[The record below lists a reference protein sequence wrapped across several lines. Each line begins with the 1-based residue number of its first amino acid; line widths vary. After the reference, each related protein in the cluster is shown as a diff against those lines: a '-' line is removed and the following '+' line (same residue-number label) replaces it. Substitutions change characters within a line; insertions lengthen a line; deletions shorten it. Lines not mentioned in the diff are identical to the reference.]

1 MTLNDKYSNMN
12 IITADFNWISLLVI
26 VIALVIGMMKSKTK
40 KTMERPVFFPP
51 EYEPKEETEEWYTVP
66 EFSDGREDFRKDTDT
81 ARESE
86 VIVEPSQSAIEYQP
100 FEDTPVFHDV
110 EEKEEEPVRID
121 LRQAIISS
129 EILRRPDF

>member
-1 MTLNDKYSNMN
+1 MNDKYSNMN

-26 VIALVIGMMKSKTK
+26 VIVWIIGMMRSKTK
-40 KTMERPVFFPP
+40 KTVERPVFFPP
-51 EYEPKEETEEWYTVP
+51 EYDTQEDEKEEGYTVSD
-66 EFSDGREDFRKDTDT
+66 FSDRKEESWIAANT

-86 VIVEPSQSAIEYQP
+86 VTIEPSKSAMNYRP
-100 FEDTPVFHDV
+100 FENTPVFQDD
-110 EEKEEEPVRID
+110 EEKEEEPIRID